1 MNDETISRAQLLL
14 QYYAALS
21 ELEQEGLLAA
31 SHQAKTVR
39 AGYRSDRVD
48 RMQPMIFEKEMRVSA

>member
-1 MNDETISRAQLLL
+1 
-14 QYYAALS
+14 
-21 ELEQEGLLAA
+21 LEQEGLLAA

-39 AGYRSDRVD
+39 AGYRSGRVD